1 MGEGLKY
8 KDAIL
13 GWVKSLTQ
21 HDSIA
26 VIDRLE
32 KAQMARDWE
41 EFANLHAESV
51 IQFAP
56 DRAEPRKGRPELVGF
71 YRTFFDA
78 FPDMDAKRERVFA
91 QGEWV
96 CAEYTV
102 TGTHLKPLAN
112 PGGQPIPPTNKKV
125 RVANCSVYR
134 VQGGKVVEVHEY
146 FDQLGFLAQLG
157 LAP

>member
-1 MGEGLKY
+1 MGDRGKFVTE
-8 KDAIL
+8 
-13 GWVKSLTQ
+13 

-32 KAQMARDWE
+32 KVQMGREWGK
-41 EFANLHAESV
+41 FADLHAESV
-51 IQFAP
+51 VLLAP
-56 DRAEPRKGRPELVGF
+56 DRAEPRKGRSELVAY

-78 FPDMDAKRERVFA
+78 FPDLDAKRERAFA

-112 PGGQPIPPTNKKV
+112 PGGEPIPPTKRKV
-125 RVANCSVYR
+125 RVTNCSVYR
-134 VQGGKVVEVHEY
+134 VQSGRVVEVHEY

-157 LAP
+157 LAPQTA

>member
-1 MGEGLKY
+1 MGGR
-8 KDAIL
+8 
-13 GWVKSLTQ
+13 GKSVTQ

-32 KAQMARDWE
+32 KVQMARDWDQ
-41 EFANLHAESV
+41 FANLHAESV
-51 IQFAP
+51 VQFAP
-56 DRAEPRKGRPELVGF
+56 DRAEPRKGRSDLVKF

-78 FPDMDAKRERVFA
+78 FPDMDAKRERAFA

-112 PGGQPIPPTNKKV
+112 PAGPPIPPTNKKV
-125 RVANCSVYR
+125 RVASCTVYR